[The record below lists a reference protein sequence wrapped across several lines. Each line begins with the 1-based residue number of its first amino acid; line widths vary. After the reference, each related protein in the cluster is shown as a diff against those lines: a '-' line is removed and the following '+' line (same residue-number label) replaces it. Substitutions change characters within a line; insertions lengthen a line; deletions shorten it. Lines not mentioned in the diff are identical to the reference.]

1 MGPGGLARQ
10 PAGQWPCGA
19 GWPWQAG
26 WGVGGVPHAK
36 QLDGDGTLGRARR
49 PAHRTQPS
57 RLPLALALAPSR
69 QPVLLEAGTQQ
80 TLSTRLWKE

>member
-1 MGPGGLARQ
+1 M
-10 PAGQWPCGA
+10 
-19 GWPWQAG
+19 
-26 WGVGGVPHAK
+26 GGVPHAK

-57 RLPLALALAPSR
+57 RLPSAPALAPSR